1 MSPRRTFEEKL
12 RFDSFIRS
20 SSDNRDKSRGP
31 SITINRDRYN
41 SVDGPLRLYDV

>member
-12 RFDSFIRS
+12 RFDLFVRS
-20 SSDNRDKSRGP
+20 SLEDRNKSRGP

-41 SVDGPLRLYDV
+41 SVDGPLRLNDV